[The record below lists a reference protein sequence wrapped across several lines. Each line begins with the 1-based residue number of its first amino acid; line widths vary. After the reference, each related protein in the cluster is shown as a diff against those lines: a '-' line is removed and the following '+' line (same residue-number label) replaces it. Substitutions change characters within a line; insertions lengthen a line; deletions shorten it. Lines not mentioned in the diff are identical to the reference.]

1 MKRRQFLQT
10 SALAVAGLP
19 ALHLSR
25 AAAAELPRYDLIVVG
40 AGTAGLPA
48 AIFASRRGA
57 RVLLVDAAGAVGG
70 TLHLANGQVAA
81 AGTSLQRRRGI
92 ADTPDAH
99 FEDVMQLSRG
109 MADRELVR
117 RTVDEAP
124 ATIDWL
130 LEAGLLP
137 LPDHPVT
144 GDSPGRPAYRTPRY
158 LWAAEQGRAILA
170 VIERELAPE
179 LASGRVVTQ
188 LDTRVTG
195 LLTSA
200 AGAVEGIEGVVAGG
214 AGSEPRRFRARAR
227 HVLLTSGGYAMNPE
241 LFQRLCGHP
250 PYVASSYPHSQ
261 GDGLELATS
270 VGGWLRGRELHR
282 PGSGSILTSDRY
294 PAKVYARFITSPQAR
309 PPWEI
314 WVNDEG
320 RRYIREDEPVTYA
333 RERALLR
340 QPRLRYAIVF
350 DSEILR
356 RSTPGVAGWSR
367 ERLEAHFGTHPM
379 FHRADTLEAL
389 AQQAGLDAAGLVAT
403 VADYNRGVQA
413 GRDALGRS
421 HLPVPIVT
429 PPFYAVIH
437 HGHSATSSAGVVV
450 DRDLRVLR
458 GDGGAVPNL
467 YAAGEILGSGSSLG
481 DAFVPGMMLTPAL
494 ALGRWLGRT
503 LPIDAAS
510 T

>member
-1 MKRRQFLQT
+1 MQRRQFLKS
-10 SALAVAGLP
+10 SALAAASLP
-19 ALHLSR
+19 ALGIAR
-25 AAAAELPRYDLIVVG
+25 AAAAGLPTYDLIVVG

-57 RVLLVDAAGAVGG
+57 RVLLVDAASAVGG

-81 AGTSLQRRRGI
+81 AGTRLQQSLGI

-99 FEDVMQLSRG
+99 FDDVMRLSRG

-124 ATIDWL
+124 ATINWL
-130 LEAGLLP
+130 LDAGLVP
-137 LPDHPVT
+137 LPGHPVT
-144 GDSPGRPAYRTPRY
+144 GDSPGRPAYGTPRY
-158 LWAAEQGRAILA
+158 LWAEEQGRAILA

-188 LDTRVTG
+188 LRTRVTG
-195 LLTSA
+195 LITTA
-200 AGAVEGIEGVVAGG
+200 AGAVEGIEGIVAADAGG
-214 AGSEPRRFRARAR
+214 EPRLFQARAR
-227 HVLLTSGGYAMNPE
+227 HVLLASGGYAMNPE

-250 PYVASSYPHSQ
+250 PYVASSYPYSQ

-294 PAKVYARFITSPQAR
+294 PAKVYARFVTSPQQR

-340 QPRLRYAIVF
+340 QPRLRYAVVF
-350 DSEILR
+350 DAEILR
-356 RSTPGVAGWSR
+356 QSPPGVAGWSR
-367 ERLEAHFGTHPM
+367 EQLASHFDTHPM
-379 FHRADTLEAL
+379 FLRADSLEAL
-389 AQQAGLDAAGLVAT
+389 AKRAEIAPVGLLAT
-403 VADYNRGVQA
+403 VAEYNQA
-413 GRDALGRS
+413 VKSGRDALGRS
-421 HLPVPIVT
+421 HLPLPIVK
-429 PPFYAVIH
+429 PPFHAVIL

-450 DRDLRVLR
+450 DGNLRVMR
-458 GDGGAVPNL
+458 GDGRPVPNL

-494 ALGRWLGRT
+494 SLGRWLGRT
-503 LPIDAAS
+503 LPLGAA
-510 T
+510 TA

>member
-10 SALAVAGLP
+10 SALAAAGLP
-19 ALHLSR
+19 GLQLGR
-25 AAAAELPRYDLIVVG
+25 AAAAELRRYDLIVIG

-81 AGTSLQRRRGI
+81 AGTSLQRSQGI

-99 FEDVMQLSRG
+99 FDDVMQLSRG

-137 LPDHPVT
+137 LAGHPVT

-158 LWAAEQGRAILA
+158 LWAKEEGRAILA

-195 LLTSA
+195 LLTDA
-200 AGAVEGIEGVVAGG
+200 AGAVEGIEGVTTAGPG
-214 AGSEPRRFRARAR
+214 REPGRFRARGR
-227 HVLLTSGGYAMNPE
+227 HVLLTSGGYAMNPA
-241 LFQRLCGHP
+241 LFERLCGHP

-282 PGSGSILTSDRY
+282 PGTGSILTTDRY
-294 PAKVYARFITSPQAR
+294 PAKVYARFVTSPQQR
-309 PPWEI
+309 PPWEL

-320 RRYIREDEPVTYA
+320 RRYIREDEPSTYA

-356 RSTPGVAGWSR
+356 RSPPGVAGWSR

-403 VADYNRGVQA
+403 VADYNRGVQE

-421 HLPVPIVT
+421 HLPLPILQ
-429 PPFYAVIH
+429 PPFHAVIH

-450 DRDLRVLR
+450 DRELRVMR
-458 GDGGAVPNL
+458 GDGSPVPNL

-503 LPIDAAS
+503 LPIGDAA

>member
-1 MKRRQFLQT
+1 MKRRQFLKS
-10 SALAVAGLP
+10 SALAAAGLP
-19 ALHLSR
+19 ALQLSR
-25 AAAAELPRYDLIVVG
+25 AEADALPRYDLVIVG

-57 RVLLVDAAGAVGG
+57 RVLLVDAAGVVGG
-70 TLHLANGQVAA
+70 TLHLASGQVAA
-81 AGTSLQRRRGI
+81 AGTHLQRSQGI

-99 FEDVMQLSRG
+99 FDDVMQLSRG

-124 ATIDWL
+124 ATINWL
-130 LEAGLLP
+130 LDAGLLP
-137 LPDHPVT
+137 LPGHPVT

-158 LWAAEQGRAILA
+158 LWAKEEGRAILA
-170 VIERELAPE
+170 VVERELAPE

-200 AGAVEGIEGVVAGG
+200 AGSVEGIEGITAAAPGR
-214 AGSEPRRFRARAR
+214 EPRRFRARGR
-227 HVLLTSGGYAMNPE
+227 HILLTSGGYAMNPA
-241 LFQRLCGHP
+241 LFERLCGHP

-282 PGSGSILTSDRY
+282 PGTGSILTTDRY
-294 PAKVYARFITSPQAR
+294 PAKVYARFVTSPQQR

-320 RRYIREDEPVTYA
+320 RRYIREDEPSTSV
-333 RERALLR
+333 RERTLLR
-340 QPRLRYAIVF
+340 QPRLRYTIVF
-350 DSEILR
+350 DAAILR
-356 RSTPGVAGWSR
+356 QAPPGVAGWSR
-367 ERLEAHFGTHPM
+367 EQLEAHFGTHPM

-389 AQQAGLDAAGLVAT
+389 AQRADLDAAALLAT
-403 VADYNRGVQA
+403 VAEYNQGVRA

-421 HLPVPIVT
+421 HLPLPILE
-429 PPFYAVIH
+429 PPFHAVIL

-450 DRDLRVLR
+450 DRELRVMR
-458 GDGGAVPNL
+458 GDGAPVPNL

-494 ALGRWLGRT
+494 SLGRWLGRT
-503 LPIDAAS
+503 LPLGAA
-510 T
+510 TA